1 MARRPGPFD
10 LPEPDAGDALG
21 SGYKGRRPMPIPDLP
36 TTGGRPGNQNDLG
49 PANPFSAARG
59 MSGAIN
65 WGNNPLSPLTI
76 PVQGHSPTG
85 FRDKL
90 KDSLSPVLLAERES
104 DVMLVVRNTFIEE
117 KKPKRILKMS
127 RSDSELS
134 SPSDPESPL
143 YPACAQDSLYDTPY
157 ENIVGSSNHHRL
169 GMQFQ
174 PVSPAARVEPVLPPS
189 AAQTYQANSVQSVA
203 PPQELAESPDGEPPS
218 IGSLGHFEETC
229 HPCCFFRRARC
240 TLGKD
245 CQHCH
250 YKHEIKNHPGKK
262 TRDRARAKAQ
272 RDAAKDGDQDA

>member
-1 MARRPGPFD
+1 MARRPAPFD
-10 LPEPDAGDALG
+10 LPEPDLGDALG
-21 SGYKGRRPMPIPDLP
+21 GGYKGRRPCPIPDLP
-36 TTGGRPGNQNDLG
+36 TTGGRPGTNTDLV

-59 MSGAIN
+59 LSYGDT

-76 PVQGHSPTG
+76 PVQGESPTG

-143 YPACAQDSLYDTPY
+143 YPACAGDSLYDTPY
-157 ENIVGSSNHHRL
+157 ESVGGPSNQHRL
-169 GMQFQ
+169 AFQ
-174 PVSPAARVEPVLPPS
+174 PASPAARVEPILPPR
-189 AAQTYQANSVQSVA
+189 AVQTYQATSVQSVA
-203 PPQELAESPDGEPPS
+203 PLQDLAESPDGEPPS
-218 IGSLGHFEETC
+218 IGSIGHFEETC

-272 RDAAKDGDQDA
+272 RDAAKDGEQAA